1 MRATIFLALLCVT
14 LAPAG
19 EPDLS
24 ADFYAF
30 FGSDFTRGQL
40 DYADYAGDG
49 DGLYFGNLN
58 LRPSLVWEDL
68 GNLRAVL
75 AVDLD
80 DVADPKVDLALY
92 EVTAGVELPLVG
104 ELRAGALYIALGDG
118 GRYNAELGGLYPVP
132 RIYGARPMGLSLG
145 RDFGGLYY
153 RFSAGV
159 GRTDESSDD
168 SLFALTLGY
177 ADEAVDVALHVAA
190 DSKPYDVRNLFFA
203 QYVSRAPGVRTN
215 YKPGT
220 WGNIREPQLEDVP
233 MTRHDPLQ
241 TLALGMTL
249 DGGNGEELGYHL
261 TLAYAA
267 YADEDPSLSSANLT
281 GGSHLFLYPELIFRA
296 GWFEAYVA
304 GLVDYWKSND
314 TDGMDVLDAY
324 GTGELISSTLA
335 YEVYAEGDF
344 QVTDNLRLAL
354 GGGYTEPSTSG
365 QNISETP
372 GDDTL
377 DVSIFATPR
386 VIWTVESDPAELE
399 FTLGGLYRQWAVA
412 LYDVT
417 GGEADE
423 SREITGWL
431 RVTASF

>member
-24 ADFYAF
+24 ADFYAL
-30 FGSDFTRGQL
+30 FGSDFTRGQS

-49 DGLYFGNLN
+49 DGLYFGDLH
-58 LRPSLVWEDL
+58 LRPSLVWEDF
-68 GNLRAVL
+68 GDLRAVL
-75 AVDLD
+75 DVDLD
-80 DVADPKVDLALY
+80 DVADPKVELALY

-104 ELRAGALYIALGDG
+104 ELRAGAHYIALGDG
-118 GRYNAELGGLYPVP
+118 GRYNAELGGLYPEP
-132 RIYGARPMGLSLG
+132 RIYGARPLGLSLG
-145 RDFGGLYY
+145 RDFNGLYY
-153 RFSAGV
+153 RFTAGV
-159 GRTDESSDD
+159 GRTDEPSDD

-177 ADEAVDVALHVAA
+177 TDETVDVALHVAA
-190 DSKPYDVRNLFFA
+190 DSKPHDVRNLFFA
-203 QYVSRAPGVRTN
+203 QYASRAPGVRAN
-215 YKPGT
+215 YRPGS
-220 WGNIREPQLEDVP
+220 WNYREQQLDYDPV
-233 MTRHDPLQ
+233 TRNDPLQ

-249 DGGNGEELGYHL
+249 DGGAGEQLGYHL
-261 TLAYAA
+261 TLAYTA
-267 YADEDPSLSSANLT
+267 YADEDPSLSSGNLT

-296 GWFEAYVA
+296 GWFEVYLA

-314 TDGMDVLDAY
+314 TDGMDVFDAY

-344 QVTDNLRLAL
+344 RVTDNLRFAL

-365 QNISETP
+365 QDISETP
-372 GDDTL
+372 GDDTF

-386 VIWTVESDPAELE
+386 VIWRVESELAELE

-417 GGEADE
+417 GGEVDE
-423 SREITGWL
+423 SREMTAWL
-431 RVTASF
+431 RGTASF